1 MYYIYQSVDDDI
13 YCFARCVALA
23 LAVIVSS
30 IYVHCICQ
38 QRTIFYVLITMQKV
52 SAWFQNHLIERREN
66 DMEGRFLYTDS
77 GQNYLDASNFPYVF
91 HINL

>member
-52 SAWFQNHLIERREN
+52 SA
-66 DMEGRFLYTDS
+66 
-77 GQNYLDASNFPYVF
+77 
-91 HINL
+91 